1 MIEQNICWSH
11 WMGTKKF
18 RIPKA
23 TVFLEHVLA
32 EDGDCQC
39 QSLRFQSIQV
49 LLNRFRRILEAH
61 AVILC
66 RRCDYTRSQIQ
77 QMQHELVRMLGLNA
91 ESCDGIKRKIA
102 RVEGRSHP
110 HARKSP
116 PPRDAGR
123 SGRGVAGP
131 GSTLG
136 SPLPAHRW
144 HVGSISIRVRS
155 SFSRLRSGRFRRSAE
170 IHSL

>member
-49 LLNRFRRILEAH
+49 LLNRFRSILEAH

-77 QMQHELVRMLGLNA
+77 QMQQELVGMLSLNA
-91 ESCDGIKRKIA
+91 ESCDGIRRKIA
-102 RVEGRSHP
+102 RVEDDRIIRTIANRGRQEMP
-110 HARKSP
+110 
-116 PPRDAGR
+116 
-123 SGRGVAGP
+123 V
-131 GSTLG
+131 
-136 SPLPAHRW
+136 
-144 HVGSISIRVRS
+144 VRV
-155 SFSRLRSGRFRRSAE
+155 
-170 IHSL
+170 